1 MYWIKFNK
9 KNKNYSLE
17 INEKEI
23 TSGNLMKVSEEALE
37 RGVKTDQLLLALDN
51 MRTAGHYNTHFGFN
65 GYFILSK

>member
-1 MYWIKFNK
+1 
-9 KNKNYSLE
+9 
-17 INEKEI
+17 
-23 TSGNLMKVSEEALE
+23 MKVSEEALE